1 MNSVHRNSNST
12 SIYIKGGITLNID
25 EALGFMLL
33 AANDAGLPTEDVMKL
48 FGFMSASFDKMT
60 PDEASK
66 LGYDWF
72 ESLPEVKEILGD

>member
-33 AANDAGLPTEDVMKL
+33 AAKDAGLPTEDVMEL

-60 PDEASK
+60 PDDACK
-66 LGYDWF
+66 LGYEWF